1 MFPGPT
7 GRPASGIDL
16 PDNLAKT
23 RGTVGTI
30 RTWLSIA
37 LRGIWGRR
45 GVTATIL
52 AVAVVATAAATVG
65 PVYFNAAGTSIL
77 QDTVR
82 SAPESGQVIDVTR
95 QGDVTSA
102 KLDSLAADVTGVVG
116 ASGAAANIARPIR
129 AVELTGRLAG
139 APPATATTLA
149 WRDDFCANL
158 TMTEGRCPANTGEV
172 VASAALAKKL
182 GIHLGQ
188 RIDDKLRD
196 NSGNPIMLTVTGL
209 YEVPNPYSTYWSA
222 RPYFI
227 ALTGAGSENNK
238 GPSYTDGLFTPR
250 STFTHAALFSQGTD
264 VVDLPL
270 RLDTLSYAASGSID
284 GLVDKLTAQVA
295 EAQVNTT
302 IPTVLGSASTSQQA
316 LTAPVFLVTVQLL
329 VLCWLLLFLLVTDA
343 AEARG
348 NEVALAKLRGLT
360 RRQTV
365 LFGLSEQVVLMVVA
379 LPVGTLVGWL
389 ATRALAAAILR
400 AGTPVPL
407 VGLGWAAAAVA
418 VAGGA
423 IAALGAARRTLSRSV
438 LAQWSHTASAG
449 PQRGWVL
456 DAVIG
461 VLAVAALVELF
472 VSGVLGNAGHNPL
485 ALLAPGLIAL
495 TVALLSSRALPL
507 LSKAFFGRTAR
518 HGGLGGFLAMRQVAR
533 RPGAARTTVAL
544 TTAFGLVTF
553 TIAAWSVVSGNI
565 HDVAWT
571 EVGASQVLTV
581 VPPGATELNT
591 IVDRLDPSGANAVTV
606 ERQTATDPNTGQ
618 VRTLL
623 AVDPHRFAKV
633 AYWREDYAPGSLAS
647 LTGQLDPPEPAPVL
661 LTGDQLSVAVH
672 ANIASGASGAELYAT
687 VQGYLATGV
696 TPVDLGSIDGNA
708 DGTFT
713 AELPNCAPHPC
724 QLRNLYLEPQN
735 PTTPT
740 FSMPGAPFAG
750 TFAIN
755 GISVHDD
762 SGWHPVDAG
771 LGTAGHWQAK
781 QSTGSEHKFALSPGR
796 LSDTFNQRDYYSGSP
811 ADETLEPVDTPGV
824 LPAIMTQSVLGSGGA
839 KAVDTYGLDDNISL
853 TVRPVA
859 VATALPGAGENG
871 LIVDRDYAE
880 LASAGAAVDVRDEV
894 WLAPTAP
901 SDFTAKLRAAG
912 VAVLSATTATDTA
925 DTYSRQGPALALALF
940 LADAAAAAILA
951 AGGAVLGMHLA
962 GRRRGY
968 EMAALVATGARKRS
982 LGGGLLIEQVMTLGF
997 GALFGIGAG
1006 LLAAVL
1012 AVPSIPEFVNLPF
1025 NGGAPLRYQPSA
1037 SELSTF
1043 LGIAVVLLAVA
1054 ALASAGAL
1062 IRSIRPEQLRE
1073 AAP

>member
-1 MFPGPT
+1 
-7 GRPASGIDL
+7 
-16 PDNLAKT
+16 
-23 RGTVGTI
+23 V
-30 RTWLSIA
+30 
-37 LRGIWGRR
+37 
-45 GVTATIL
+45 
-52 AVAVVATAAATVG
+52 VAVVATAAATVG

-82 SAPESGQVIDVTR
+82 AAPESGQVIDVTR
-95 QGDVTSA
+95 QGDLTSA
-102 KLDSLAADVTGVVG
+102 KLDALSANVKDVVAGAPNVAA
-116 ASGAAANIARPIR
+116 PIR
-129 AVELTGRLAG
+129 AVEFTGHLAG
-139 APPATATTLA
+139 QPPATATTLA
-149 WRDDFCANL
+149 WREGYCANL
-158 TMTEGRCPANTGEV
+158 TITSGRCPTAAGEV
-172 VASAALAKKL
+172 LVGATLAKKI
-182 GIHLGQ
+182 GIRIGQ
-188 RIDDKLRD
+188 QINDKLRD

-209 YEVPNPYSTYWSA
+209 YQVPNAYSAYWSG
-222 RPYFI
+222 RPYFV
-227 ALTGAGSENNK
+227 ALTGAGSDK
-238 GPSYTDGLFTPR
+238 GPSFTDGLFTPR
-250 STFTHAALFSQGTD
+250 STFAAAALFSQGTD

-270 RLDTLSYAASGSID
+270 RLDTLSYAASGPID
-284 GLVDKLTAQVA
+284 GLINNLTAQVA
-295 EAQVNTT
+295 DAEVTTT
-302 IPTVLGSASTSQQA
+302 IPTVLSAASTSQQA
-316 LTAPVFLVTVQLL
+316 LAAPVFLVTVQLL

-365 LFGLSEQVVLMVVA
+365 LFGLSEQVVLLIVA
-379 LPVGTLVGWL
+379 LPVGALVGWL
-389 ATRALAAAILR
+389 ATKALAGAILR

-407 VGLGWAAAAVA
+407 VGLGWAAAAAA

-438 LAQWSHTASAG
+438 LAQWSHTATEVK
-449 PQRGWVL
+449 RGWVM

-472 VSGVLGNAGHNPL
+472 VSGVLGNANHNPL

-495 TVALLSSRALPL
+495 TIALLSSRALPL

-518 HGGLGGFLAMRQVAR
+518 QGGLGGFLAMRQVAR

-553 TIAAWSVVSGNI
+553 TIAAWSVVTGNI

-571 EVGASQVLTV
+571 EVGAAQVLDV
-581 VPPGATELNT
+581 VPPDGVQLNT
-591 IVDRLDPSGANAVTV
+591 IVDKLDPSGANAVTV
-606 ERQTATDPNTGQ
+606 ERQTATDPNTNQ
-618 VRTLL
+618 IRTLL
-623 AVDPHRFAKV
+623 AVDPQRFAKV
-633 AYWREDYAPGSLAS
+633 AYWRGDYAPGSFSS
-647 LTGQLDPPEPAPVL
+647 LTNQLDPPEPAPVL
-661 LTGDQLSVAVH
+661 LTGDQMSVAVH
-672 ANIASGASGAELYAT
+672 ADITSGASGAELYAT
-687 VQGYLATGV
+687 VQGYLATGL
-696 TPVDLGSIDGNA
+696 TPVDLGSVTGDT

-713 AELPNCAPHPC
+713 AELPDCAPHPC

-735 PTTPT
+735 PTLN
-740 FSMPGAPFAG
+740 FGVVGAPFAG

-755 GISVHDD
+755 GIGEHDAA
-762 SGWHPVDAG
+762 GWHPVQAG
-771 LGTAGHWQAK
+771 LGTATNWQAVR
-781 QSTGSEHKFALSPGR
+781 TIGGTHKFTLGPGT
-796 LSDTFNQRDYYSGSP
+796 LSDNFVQRNAYSGSQTN
-811 ADETLEPVDTPGV
+811 ETLEPVDTPNV
-824 LPAIMTQSVLGSGGA
+824 LPAIMTQSVLGDGGA
-839 KAVDTYGLDDNISL
+839 KTADTYGLDDNISL

-859 VATALPGAGENG
+859 IAAALPGAGESG

-880 LASAGAAVDVRDEV
+880 LASTGIQVDVRSEV

-901 SDFTAKLRAAG
+901 ADFTAKLRAAG
-912 VAVLSATTATDTA
+912 VSIQSITTATDTA
-925 DTYSRQGPALALALF
+925 GSYSRQGPALALVLF
-940 LADAAAAAILA
+940 LADAAAAAVLA

-962 GRRRGY
+962 GRRRSY

-982 LGGGLLIEQVMTLGF
+982 LGGGLIIEQVMTLGF

-1025 NGGAPLRYQPSA
+1025 NGGAPLRYHPSA
-1037 SELSTF
+1037 SQLSMF
-1043 LGIAVVLLAVA
+1043 LGIAVVLLAAA

>member
-1 MFPGPT
+1 M
-7 GRPASGIDL
+7 
-16 PDNLAKT
+16 
-23 RGTVGTI
+23 
-30 RTWLSIA
+30 
-37 LRGIWGRR
+37 
-45 GVTATIL
+45 
-52 AVAVVATAAATVG
+52 G

-82 SAPESGQVIDVTR
+82 AAPESGQVIDVTR
-95 QGDVTSA
+95 QGDLTSG
-102 KLDSLAADVTGVVG
+102 KLDALTANVNSVVAG
-116 ASGAAANIARPIR
+116 ASNVATSIR
-129 AVELTGRLAG
+129 AMEFTGHLAG
-139 APPATATTLA
+139 QPPTTATTLA
-149 WRDDFCANL
+149 WRDDYCANL
-158 TMTEGRCPANTGEV
+158 TITSGRCPTGAGEV
-172 VASAALAKKL
+172 LVGATLAKKI
-182 GIHLGQ
+182 GIRLGQ

-209 YEVPNPYSTYWSA
+209 YQVPNAYSTYWSG
-222 RPYFI
+222 RPYFVT
-227 ALTGAGSENNK
+227 LTGTGSDK
-238 GPSYTDGLFTPR
+238 GPSFTDGLFTPQ
-250 STFTHAALFSQGTD
+250 STFADAASFSQGTD

-270 RLDTLSYAASGSID
+270 RLDTLSYAASGPID
-284 GLVDKLTAQVA
+284 DLINRLTAQVTD
-295 EAQVNTT
+295 AQVATT
-302 IPTVLGSASTSQQA
+302 IPTVLGAASTSQQA
-316 LTAPVFLVTVQLL
+316 LAAPVFLVTVQLL

-365 LFGLSEQVVLMVVA
+365 LFGLSEQVVLLIVA
-379 LPVGTLVGWL
+379 LPVGALVGWL
-389 ATRALAAAILR
+389 ATKALADAILR

-407 VGLGWAAAAVA
+407 VGLGWAAAAAA

-438 LAQWSHTASAG
+438 LAQWSHTATDA
-449 PQRGWVL
+449 PKRGWVM
-456 DAVIG
+456 DAVVG

-472 VSGVLGNAGHNPL
+472 VSGVLGNANHNPL

-495 TVALLSSRALPL
+495 TIALLSSRALPL
-507 LSKAFFGRTAR
+507 LSKAFFSRTAR
-518 HGGLGGFLAMRQVAR
+518 QGGLGGFLAMRQVAR

-553 TIAAWSVVSGNI
+553 TIAAWSVVTGNI

-571 EVGASQVLTV
+571 EVGAAQVLDV
-581 VPPGATELNT
+581 VPPDGSQLNT
-591 IVDRLDPSGANAVTV
+591 IVDKLDPSGANAVTV
-606 ERQTATDPNTGQ
+606 ERQTATDPNTNQ

-623 AVDPHRFAKV
+623 AVDPQRFAKV
-633 AYWREDYAPGSLAS
+633 AYWRGDYAPGSFAS
-647 LTGQLDPPEPAPVL
+647 LANQLDPPEPAPVL
-661 LTGDQLSVAVH
+661 LTGDQMSVAVH
-672 ANIASGASGAELYAT
+672 ANITNGASGAELYAT
-687 VQGYLATGV
+687 VQGYLATGL
-696 TPVDLGSIDGNA
+696 TPVDLGSINGET

-713 AELPNCAPHPC
+713 AELPDCAPHPC

-735 PTTPT
+735 PTLN
-740 FSMPGAPFAG
+740 FSVVGSPFAG

-755 GISVHDD
+755 GIGEHDD
-762 SGWHPVDAG
+762 AGWHPVNAG
-771 LGTAGHWQAK
+771 LGTAKNWRAVQT
-781 QSTGSEHKFALSPGR
+781 TGDTHNLTLTPGS
-796 LSDTFNQRDYYSGSP
+796 LSDNFLQQNTYGGSQTN
-811 ADETLEPVDTPGV
+811 ETLEPVDTPNV
-824 LPAIMTQSVLGSGGA
+824 LPAIMTQSVLGGGGP
-839 KAVDTYGLDDNISL
+839 KAADTYGLDDNISL

-859 VATALPGAGENG
+859 IATALPGAGESG

-880 LASAGAAVDVRDEV
+880 LASTGTQVDVRTEV

-901 SDFTAKLRAAG
+901 ADFAARLRAAG
-912 VAVLSATTATDTA
+912 VSILSTTTATDTA
-925 DTYSRQGPALALALF
+925 GSYSRQGPALALALF

-962 GRRRGY
+962 GRRRSY

-982 LGGGLLIEQVMTLGF
+982 LGGGLIIEQVMTLGF

-1025 NGGAPLRYQPSA
+1025 NGGAPLQYHPSA
-1037 SELSTF
+1037 SQLSMF
-1043 LGIAVVLLAVA
+1043 LGIAVVLLAAA